1 MCGVCVCVLCVC
13 TVCVCVVCVWCVYY
27 TLLVHLFPQ
36 MVNCVEQFIEF
47 LDGPAYYQ
55 YKCQVLFNSIKLSK
69 LLYLP

>member
-1 MCGVCVCVLCVC
+1 MCVYCVCVCGVC
-13 TVCVCVVCVWCVYY
+13 
-27 TLLVHLFPQ
+27 TLLIHLFPQ

-69 LLYLP
+69 LLYLPLARTIENTFL